1 MIRNN
6 LIKNS
11 GKKNNDLVLK
21 HIARAKSGN
30 NNLIIKLISEKKESK
45 KLMKVSI
52 LDIPEWKI

>member
-11 GKKNNDLVLK
+11 GKKNPDLVLK